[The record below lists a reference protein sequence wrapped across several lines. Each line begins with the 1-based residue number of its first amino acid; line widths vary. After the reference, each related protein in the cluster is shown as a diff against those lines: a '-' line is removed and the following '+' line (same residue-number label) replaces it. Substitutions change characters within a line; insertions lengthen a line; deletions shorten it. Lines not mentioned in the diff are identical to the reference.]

1 MSDCGARR
9 LMSVFR
15 VSAFPVYDGGC
26 SHKVHVES
34 LMVHQQFNFIN
45 TVVSLATYADFGWL
59 FLYFNC

>member
-15 VSAFPVYDGGC
+15 VTAFPVYDGGY
-26 SHKVHVES
+26 SYKVLIES
-34 LMVHQQFNFIN
+34 LMVPQQFNFIN
-45 TVVSLATYADFGWL
+45 TAVSLAIYEDVGWF